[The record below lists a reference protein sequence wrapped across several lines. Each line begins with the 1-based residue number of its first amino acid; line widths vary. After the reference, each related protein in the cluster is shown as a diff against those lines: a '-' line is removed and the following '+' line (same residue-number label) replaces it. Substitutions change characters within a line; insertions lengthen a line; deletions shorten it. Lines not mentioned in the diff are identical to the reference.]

1 MSATVELPD
10 EIVEFVRS
18 EVARGTAND
27 ESELV
32 TRAVAMYR
40 EMAVR
45 HADLVGHVQKA
56 LEQGR
61 QGDTAPFDIE
71 EIIAEL
77 ESENDEDGQLR

>member
-32 TRAVAMYR
+32 TRAVALYR

-45 HADLVGHVQKA
+45 HVDLVGHVQNA

-61 QGDTAPFDIE
+61 KGDTAPFDIE

-77 ESENDEDGQLR
+77 AIS